1 MTMKRLGLLV
11 SLFALVSC
19 GRGNAS
25 SSLVVDHYLVTPEK
39 AYTMT
44 LKEIQP
50 RLASLLNNL
59 KTATSFGI
67 NGEAELALSA
77 SWVDTIVTQGQAE
90 QGDSHKA
97 SASLEGVRLGF
108 GSIVESDDYSKGKAS
123 LSLSGRLSGS
133 YEMTPVS
140 SEDSSVEVE
149 TLNQNLVGKAY
160 LQGLDAYV
168 DLSGAEIGINKF
180 YPVAVAL
187 GQGLRVDIPALDD
200 TMFEKTKVNIPGYG
214 ATLVHTIQTFL
225 GEFLARS
232 TLTAI
237 PGEEGNASS
246 ADSSIMGLESKID
259 SSLDSPASGGEV
271 SSTSNES
278 EASSSTRTFETAIYE
293 YLSAYTT
300 VESFKDGSYGVSLAL
315 TQDELK
321 EIDEKVTAEFPNV
334 HMVNL
339 FDKATYRYSVVF
351 TESAIVSAG
360 ATVEA
365 TLPEYEAFPTEE
377 DLAKAKDGTYVD
389 HVKASF
395 AIGVKLNFL
404 QGAAVKVEDPTDPS
418 SYREVINKYPEG
430 M

>member
-50 RLASLLNNL
+50 RLISLLNNL

-67 NGEAELALSA
+67 NGEAELSVSA
-77 SWVDTIVTQGQAE
+77 SWQDTVVTNGQAE
-90 QGDSHKA
+90 QGDAHKA
-97 SASLEGVRLGF
+97 SASFEGARLTF

-140 SEDSSVEVE
+140 SEDSGVKVEA
-149 TLNQNLVGKAY
+149 LNQNLVGKTY

-187 GQGLRVDIPALDD
+187 GQGLRMPIPALDN
-200 TMFEKTKVNIPGYG
+200 TMFEKTKVNIPGFG
-214 ATLVHTIQTFL
+214 ATYVHTVQTML

-232 TLTAI
+232 TLTVI
-237 PGEEGNASS
+237 PKEGEIVSGDESS
-246 ADSSIMGLESKID
+246 VMGLESKID
-259 SSLDSPASGGEV
+259 SSLSSEV
-271 SSTSNES
+271 
-278 EASSSTRTFETAIYE
+278 ASSARTYETAIYE

-300 VESFKDGSYGVSLAL
+300 VQSFKDGSYGVSLAV

-334 HMVNL
+334 HMVNF

-404 QGAAVKVEDPTDPS
+404 QGAAVKVEDPADPS

>member
-50 RLASLLNNL
+50 RLTSLLNNL

-77 SWVDTIVTQGQAE
+77 SWVDTIVTEGQAE
-90 QGDSHKA
+90 QGDAHKA
-97 SASLEGVRLGF
+97 SASFEGARLTF

-140 SEDSSVEVE
+140 SEDSAVKVEA
-149 TLNQNLVGKAY
+149 LNQNLVGKAY
-160 LQGLDAYV
+160 LQGLNAYV

-214 ATLVHTIQTFL
+214 ATLVHTIQNLL

-232 TLTAI
+232 TLTVI
-237 PGEEGNASS
+237 PKEGEIVSGDESS
-246 ADSSIMGLESKID
+246 VMGLESKID
-259 SSLDSPASGGEV
+259 SSLSSEV
-271 SSTSNES
+271 
-278 EASSSTRTFETAIYE
+278 ASSDRTYETAIYE

-300 VESFKDGSYGVSLAL
+300 VQSFKDGSYGVSLAL

-404 QGAAVKVEDPTDPS
+404 QGAAVKVEDPADPS

>member
-50 RLASLLNNL
+50 RLTSLLNNL

-77 SWVDTIVTQGQAE
+77 SWVDTIVTEGQAE

-97 SASLEGVRLGF
+97 SASFEGGRITF

-140 SEDSSVEVE
+140 SEDSAVKVEA
-149 TLNQNLVGKAY
+149 LNQNLVGKAY

-168 DLSGAEIGINKF
+168 DLSGAEIGVNKF

-200 TMFEKTKVNIPGYG
+200 TMFEKTKVNIPRLG
-214 ATLVHTIQTFL
+214 ATYVHTIQTFL

-232 TLTAI
+232 TLTVI
-237 PGEEGNASS
+237 PKEGEIVSG
-246 ADSSIMGLESKID
+246 ADSSVMGLESKID
-259 SSLDSPASGGEV
+259 SSLSSEV
-271 SSTSNES
+271 
-278 EASSSTRTFETAIYE
+278 ASSARTYETAIYE

-300 VESFKDGSYGVSLAL
+300 VQSFKDGSYGVSLAV

-321 EIDEKVTAEFPNV
+321 EIDEKVTVEFPNV

-404 QGAAVKVEDPTDPS
+404 QGAAVKVEDPADPT

>member
-25 SSLVVDHYLVTPEK
+25 SSLVVDHYRVTPEK

-50 RLASLLNNL
+50 RLTSLLNNL

-77 SWVDTIVTQGQAE
+77 SWVDTIVTEGQAE
-90 QGDSHKA
+90 QGDAHKA
-97 SASLEGVRLGF
+97 SASFEGARLTF

-140 SEDSSVEVE
+140 SEDSAVKVEA
-149 TLNQNLVGKAY
+149 LNQNLVGKAY
-160 LQGLDAYV
+160 LQGLNAYV

-214 ATLVHTIQTFL
+214 ATLVHTIQNLL

-232 TLTAI
+232 TLTVI
-237 PGEEGNASS
+237 PKEGEIVSGDESS
-246 ADSSIMGLESKID
+246 VMGLESKID
-259 SSLDSPASGGEV
+259 SSLSSEV
-271 SSTSNES
+271 
-278 EASSSTRTFETAIYE
+278 ASSDRTYETAIYE

-300 VESFKDGSYGVSLAL
+300 VQSFKDGSYGVSLAL

-404 QGAAVKVEDPTDPS
+404 QGAAVKVEDPADPS

>member
-50 RLASLLNNL
+50 RLSSLLNNL

-77 SWVDTIVTQGQAE
+77 SWVDTIVTEGQAE

-97 SASLEGVRLGF
+97 SASFEGGRITF

-140 SEDSSVEVE
+140 SEDSAVKVEA
-149 TLNQNLVGKAY
+149 LNQNLVGKAY

-168 DLSGAEIGINKF
+168 DLSGAEIGVNKF

-187 GQGLRVDIPALDD
+187 GQGLKVDIPALDE
-200 TMFEKTKVNIPGYG
+200 TMFEKTKVNIPGFA
-214 ATLVHTIQTFL
+214 ATYVHTIQNLL

-232 TLTAI
+232 TLTVI
-237 PGEEGNASS
+237 PKEGEIVSS
-246 ADSSIMGLESKID
+246 GDSSVMGLESKID
-259 SSLDSPASGGEV
+259 SSLSSEV
-271 SSTSNES
+271 
-278 EASSSTRTFETAIYE
+278 ASSARTYETAIYE

-334 HMVNL
+334 QMVSL

-404 QGAAVKVEDPTDPS
+404 QGAAVKVEDPADPS